1 MSYFGQ
7 QYPLYVPPSISG
19 NEKVKITTTT
29 RTTMTETV
37 PLTREVVIFGATGD
51 LCRRKLIPALYN
63 LHTKGLLPDNLVI
76 VGTSRRE
83 ISKDAWLS
91 RSMLTSSMN
100 HSVIDLLGSLVTLET
115 LSHWVTYL
123 GQRIVPTSCRYHPR
137 DTSLPLSILQTR
149 GC

>member
-91 RSMLTSSMN
+91 MINADQFDESFRHRLA
-100 HSVIDLLGSLVTLET
+100 
-115 LSHWVTYL
+115 W
-123 GQRIVPTSCRYHPR
+123 RP
-137 DTSLPLSILQTR
+137 
-149 GC
+149 